1 MKRYDYQPG
10 NATRYDLLYGRIEG
24 TQTYALVYLNGGHGA
39 SGGSMTFHALDRPTR
54 DDVLGFDA
62 APVTRGTLPPWL
74 HSSRLTT
81 RAERTNHT
89 QPPA

>member
-54 DDVLGFDA
+54 DDVWDSMRLQYEGDA
-62 APVTRGTLPPWL
+62 TALAAFLEAHYP
-74 HSSRLTT
+74 SR
-81 RAERTNHT
+81 AN
-89 QPPA
+89 